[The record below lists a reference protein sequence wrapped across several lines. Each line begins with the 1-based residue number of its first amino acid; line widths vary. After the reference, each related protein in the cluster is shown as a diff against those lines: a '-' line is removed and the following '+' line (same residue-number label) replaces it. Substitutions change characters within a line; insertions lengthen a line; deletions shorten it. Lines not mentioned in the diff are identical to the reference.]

1 MLTAV
6 VATAEA
12 GLPTLRPGQGL
23 GGSSHTAVRSGLI
36 VQGSYTQPWT
46 REAHWNE
53 ASTQSRGTRGASC
66 MIRWSIWLH
75 MAA

>member
-1 MLTAV
+1 MLTVV
-6 VATAEA
+6 VA
-12 GLPTLRPGQGL
+12 
-23 GGSSHTAVRSGLI
+23 
-36 VQGSYTQPWT
+36 TQPWT

-75 MAA
+75 MAADSVASPPSLSMSLSSFGAATTP